1 MKLVIS
7 KSSDCSESLNVHNVD
22 DKTDVDINLRR
33 NSLCRNEVNID
44 NFYNGDWLKLLIDFR
59 ITPSSDT
66 GSYFF
71 ILT

>member
-1 MKLVIS
+1 MFIVINNVFTFKWLINISMKLVIS

-44 NFYNGDWLKLLIDFR
+44 NFYNGD
-59 ITPSSDT
+59 
-66 GSYFF
+66 
-71 ILT
+71 